1 LNKHYKQKSQY
12 TEKSMSE
19 DSAHTSKTIDVQG
32 IQKLLPHR
40 YPILLV
46 DRILDYE
53 RGQWIRGIKNVSIGE
68 QIFQG
73 HFPKQPVFPGVL
85 IVEAMAQTAGCLV
98 TLDIPDPEEKIMYF
112 MSIDGVKF
120 RKPVVPGDQLVM
132 EVKILTIKRNIA
144 KMRGEAFVDG
154 NKAAEAEFMSMIV
167 DVEGKAQ

>member
-1 LNKHYKQKSQY
+1 MNDNPEQP
-12 TEKSMSE
+12 
-19 DSAHTSKTIDVQG
+19 SKTIDIQG

-53 RGQWIRGIKNVSIGE
+53 RGQWIKGIKNISMGE
-68 QIFQG
+68 HVFQG
-73 HFPKQPVFPGVL
+73 HFPKQPIFPGVL

-98 TLDIPDPEEKIMYF
+98 TLDIPNPEDKVMYF

-132 EVKILTIKRNIA
+132 EVKILTMKRNIA

-154 NKAAEAEFMSMIV
+154 AKAAEAEFMSMVV
-167 DVEGKAQ
+167 DAER